1 MEDILIIC
9 VLLAILI
16 GAVTVRV
23 RRAGK
28 KGCCGSAGD
37 YRPKKKKLKNI
48 AGSRSFAVSQMHCAH
63 CADRVTEIVN
73 DMPGLTA
80 QVDWK
85 SGKATVFYERELP
98 EQELLS
104 RWERAGYPAT
114 PIGQGEQTHI
124 S

>member
-1 MEDILIIC
+1 MENLIIIC

-37 YRPKKKKLKNI
+37 YRPKKKKLKSI
-48 AGSRSFAVSQMHCAH
+48 AGSQSYAVSQMHCAH
-63 CADRVTEIVN
+63 CADRVTEIAN
-73 DMPGLTA
+73 DMPGLAA

-85 SGKATVFYERELP
+85 TGIAIVSYEKELP

-114 PIGQGEQTHI
+114 PVD
-124 S
+124 